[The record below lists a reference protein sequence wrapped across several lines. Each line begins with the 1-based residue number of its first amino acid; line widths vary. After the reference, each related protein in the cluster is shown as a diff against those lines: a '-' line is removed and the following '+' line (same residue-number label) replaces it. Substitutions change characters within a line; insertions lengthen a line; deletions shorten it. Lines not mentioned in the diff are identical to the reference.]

1 MSASIS
7 KSDGTLAPLA
17 RSRALTL
24 TYGIAS
30 ELLGL
35 AVVFWPRETLRVV
48 AVLVAVQLIVA
59 SAFRFVVA
67 VINTG
72 DSIVYKVQLAALASF
87 ALVLGIVLLEDTHL
101 SLRLMSTVLGVYWAV
116 HGAIELVEAI
126 RYSGRTNRTWVAVS
140 GTMGLGVG
148 LILIVAGMYPVDL
161 PALQSHLLLT
171 TRTLGLWLILFGVIL
186 VIRAMRAAAQ
196 HPSAGAAS
204 GTAVG

>member
-1 MSASIS
+1 
-7 KSDGTLAPLA
+7 
-17 RSRALTL
+17 
-24 TYGIAS
+24 
-30 ELLGL
+30 LLGL
-35 AVVFWPRETLRVV
+35 AVIFWPRETLRVV
-48 AVLVAVQLIVA
+48 AVLFAVQLIAA

-87 ALVLGIVLLEDTHL
+87 ALVVGIFLLEDTRL

-140 GTMGLGVG
+140 GMMGLGVG
-148 LILIVAGMYPVDL
+148 MILIVAGMFPVDL
-161 PALQSHLLLT
+161 QAFQNLFLLT

-186 VIRAMRAAAQ
+186 VIRAMRAAAP
-196 HPSAGAAS
+196 HPTAGATS